1 MMKILVKN
9 NTEVK
14 TLFVDAYRLPQLRFN
29 VFQYKIASKLTSAMM
44 SEAGNHFAKQ
54 SYIFYDCISMYC
66 RFFFCTTD
74 TNFFLQY
81 DISSA
86 IKI

>member
-9 NTEVK
+9 NTEEK

-29 VFQYKIASKLTSAMM
+29 VFQYKIASKLTSAMI

-54 SYIFYDCISMYC
+54 IMIFLMTVFHCIVE
-66 RFFFCTTD
+66 FFSVRLVLISFSGMI
-74 TNFFLQY
+74 FLQL
-81 DISSA
+81 
-86 IKI
+86 